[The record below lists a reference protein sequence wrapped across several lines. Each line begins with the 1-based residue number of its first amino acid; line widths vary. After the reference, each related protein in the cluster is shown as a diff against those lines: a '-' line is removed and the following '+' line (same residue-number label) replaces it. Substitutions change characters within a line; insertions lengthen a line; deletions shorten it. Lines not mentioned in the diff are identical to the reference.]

1 MSFSLYFYASFHR
14 SQIVQKC
21 QIVKPGLFFSNKF
34 TFDRMSKVKT
44 EMRCVA
50 LLSYIKT
57 KLIIYFELFNITAK
71 SILLTGMSFNREAIT
86 VMVKICL
93 NQARNWMGEWG
104 GYSYPF
110 LEIGKRYSAFG
121 REGGGN
127 AQIKAIYGLNFSFEV
142 QFLKVSSRK
151 HQRFFPAGPFFFV
164 LLVIVCRSALIPGKV
179 PCLKKFLVA
188 RLLNP
193 GCCYKQF
200 VVFFVRRKYQL

>member
-1 MSFSLYFYASFHR
+1 
-14 SQIVQKC
+14 
-21 QIVKPGLFFSNKF
+21 
-34 TFDRMSKVKT
+34 MSKVKT

-57 KLIIYFELFNITAK
+57 KLIIYFGLFNITAK

-93 NQARNWMGEWG
+93 NQARNWMEEWG
-104 GYSYPF
+104 GHSYPF
-110 LEIGKRYSAFG
+110 LEIGKRCSAFG
-121 REGGGN
+121 GEGGN
-127 AQIKAIYGLNFSFEV
+127 VLIKAIYGLNFSSEV

-151 HQRFFPAGPFFFV
+151 NQRFFPAGPFFFV
-164 LLVIVCRSALIPGKV
+164 LLVTVCRSALIPGKV

-193 GCCYKQF
+193 DM
-200 VVFFVRRKYQL
+200 LL